1 MRLVKAVEKLEKQGA
16 DRGPGRGKRPPK
28 VSFDWLDVDGIRQT
42 VKTLACVWSEQED
55 RLGRELAEGESLA
68 IDLHVAMPGGAVS
81 IERAVERA
89 TVDPED
95 RGRVILRG
103 EEVGRVLEVRG
114 QLLLV
119 GWRADAEREGGAGA

>member
-1 MRLVKAVEKLEKQGA
+1 VRLVKAVEKLKRQGA

-68 IDLHVAMPGGAVS
+68 IDLHVAMPGGTVS
-81 IERAVERA
+81 IVRAVERA
-89 TVDPED
+89 TLDPED
-95 RGRVILRG
+95 RGRVVASGQEIGRILD
-103 EEVGRVLEVRG
+103 VRG

-119 GWRADAEREGGAGA
+119 GWRADAESEGGAGA